1 MEIRTTVDPEK
12 RTPDQEAL
20 AYAENIIATLRE
32 PFVVLDKS
40 LRVRTANAAFYRDFQ
55 TLKEETE
62 GRLLY
67 ELGNG
72 QWDIPCLRTLLPQV
86 LSNSHPVEDFE
97 VEHAFPAIGPRAM
110 LLNARRFPPEGDDP
124 DLILLAIEDVTERR
138 QAEAA
143 MQQSEVRYRRL
154 FQTAKDGI
162 LILDTATGK
171 IIDANPFMTGLL
183 GYSHEEFLGKELW
196 EIGLFR
202 DIEESRAAYREL
214 QEKGYVRY
222 EDLPLQSRS
231 GKKVEVEFVS
241 NVYTENHHR
250 VIQCNIRDITER
262 RKTERALAT
271 ALAYADDIIET
282 LREPFVVLDD
292 DLRVKTANR
301 SFYESF
307 HVSKEETENCLV
319 YDLGN
324 GQWDIPGL
332 RKLLDEVLTRNKS
345 VHDFEVEHSFPNLG
359 RKTML
364 LNARPFP
371 PDSKHPELIL
381 LAVEDVSALRE
392 RADELAEAHRHKD
405 EFLATLA
412 HELRNPLAPI
422 RNAVQYLGMAGLT
435 ERDVKTARE
444 VISRQVA
451 VMVRLIDDLLD
462 VSRISRN
469 KLDIRK
475 QRVELASVVE
485 SAVESSRPLIQQS
498 GHELTIRLPPEAV
511 ALDADPIRLAQVFL
525 NLLNNAAKYTKR
537 GGHIWLTADREGS
550 DAIVSVRDNGIGI
563 PAEMLPR
570 IFEMFTQ
577 VDRSLEQSQGGLGI
591 GLTLVRRLVDL
602 HDGTIEARSDGP
614 DQGSEFVVRLPLI
627 PPPLEPPPA
636 SDGLRVAALSG
647 SRILVVDDNKDS
659 ADSLGML
666 LRLKANEIRTAYD
679 GMEAVKVAETFRPEL
694 VLLDIGLP
702 KLNGYDVARRIR
714 QQPWGRDVI
723 LVALTGWGQDEDRRR
738 SQEAGFNFHIV
749 KPVELAA
756 LEGLLAGSG

>member
-1 MEIRTTVDPEK
+1 MTDQPTFNALHEQRDWLLVTLSSIGDAVITTDTGGRVTFLNPVAESL
-12 RTPDQEAL
+12 TGWTQEAVGQ
-20 AYAENIIATLRE
+20 
-32 PFVVLDKS
+32 PLDGVIRLVNEESRQPVEIPTVQALKEG
-40 LRVRTANAAFYRDFQ
+40 R
-55 TLKEETE
+55 TLKLASHS
-62 GRLLY
+62 LL
-67 ELGNG
+67 
-72 QWDIPCLRTLLPQV
+72 I
-86 LSNSHPVEDFE
+86 
-97 VEHAFPAIGPRAM
+97 
-110 LLNARRFPPEGDDP
+110 
-124 DLILLAIEDVTERR
+124 
-138 QAEAA
+138 
-143 MQQSEVRYRRL
+143 
-154 FQTAKDGI
+154 AKDGTERSI
-162 LILDTATGK
+162 SDSAALIRNDKGEVA
-171 IIDANPFMTGLL
+171 GLVL
-183 GYSHEEFLGKELW
+183 IF
-196 EIGLFR
+196 
-202 DIEESRAAYREL
+202 
-214 QEKGYVRY
+214 
-222 EDLPLQSRS
+222 
-231 GKKVEVEFVS
+231 
-241 NVYTENHHR
+241 
-250 VIQCNIRDITER
+250 RDITER
-262 RKTERALAT
+262 RKTERALAK
-271 ALAYADDIIET
+271 ALSYADDIIAT
-282 LREPFVVLDD
+282 LREPFLILDG

-301 SFYESF
+301 SFYDSF
-307 HVSKEETENCLV
+307 HVSQEETEKRLV

-332 RKLLDEVLTRNKS
+332 RKLLDEVLSRKQS
-345 VHDFEVEHSFPNLG
+345 VHDYEVEHTFPILG

-392 RADELAEAHRHKD
+392 RAEELAEANRHKD

-422 RNAVQYLGMAGLT
+422 RNAVQYLGMEGLT
-435 ERDVKTARE
+435 ERDVKTARD

-485 SAVESSRPLIQQS
+485 SAIESSRPLIQQC
-498 GHELTIRLPPEAV
+498 GHELTIRLPPETV
-511 ALDADPIRLAQVFL
+511 ALDADPVRLAQVFL

-550 DAIVSVRDNGIGI
+550 DAVVSVRDNGIGI
-563 PAEMLPR
+563 PSDMLPH

-577 VDRSLEQSQGGLGI
+577 VDRSLERSQGGLGV
-591 GLTLVRRLVDL
+591 GLTLVRRLLDL

-627 PPPLEPPPA
+627 PPPLEPPPV
-636 SDGLRVAALSG
+636 SDGPRAASLRC

-666 LRLKANEIRTAYD
+666 LRLKGNEIRTAYD
-679 GMEAVKVAETFRPEL
+679 GIEAVNLAETFHPEL

-702 KLNGYDVARRIR
+702 KLNGYEVARRIR
-714 QQPWGRDVI
+714 QQSWGRNMI

-738 SQEAGFNFHIV
+738 SQEAGFNFHVV

-756 LEGLLAGSG
+756 FEKLLTGLEAATE